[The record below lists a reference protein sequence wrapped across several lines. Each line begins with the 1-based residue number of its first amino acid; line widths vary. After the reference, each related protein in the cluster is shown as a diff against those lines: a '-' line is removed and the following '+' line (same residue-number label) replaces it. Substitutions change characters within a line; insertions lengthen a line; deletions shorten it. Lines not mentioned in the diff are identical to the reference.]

1 MKSNE
6 KLKAKEIFI
15 IAALILFLIPGLCAT
30 YSGVHRAVEKFSNP
44 ENKHQDVVFVKE
56 YPFPDGVRDVDLT
69 AADESTLLRKCL
81 AVADKLTNYI
91 DNYSGKSNIVSPF
104 FLDVYGKTTAALGKN
119 LIEDAENPVI
129 RLKNGYL
136 TSTYLYS
143 KEYDE
148 YAGFVDFK
156 EWLSKKDIPFLM
168 VLPADKSDTGYAVF
182 PKGFPNGDAEK
193 GIEYVKHLD
202 DNGISYLNSGET
214 LVSENEDFYSWF
226 YKTDHHWNVHAGFS
240 VAQAIAQRLETE
252 FGLPVDVNILD
263 RSNFNNVTYENIFL
277 GSQGKKATHGYVSPE
292 DFEVFYPDFDTAF
305 SIEIPTRMI
314 DRTDSF
320 ENTLIDSEAL
330 KTGNVY
336 TKNAYD
342 AFLYGGVPLARIH
355 NLNCKNGTR
364 ALMIKTSDANVVDT
378 YLAFTVEYLDIVD
391 PRNFD
396 GSIRTF
402 IEKTQPD
409 VVLTCAYPSEALDNK
424 MLDIK

>member
-15 IAALILFLIPGLCAT
+15 IVALILFLIPGLCAT

-44 ENKHQDVVFVKE
+44 ENKQQDIIFGEE
-56 YPFPDGVRDVDLT
+56 YPFNGADADLT
-69 AADESTLLRKCL
+69 SAGESSLPEKFS
-81 AVADKLTNYI
+81 AVASKLTVKI
-91 DNYSGKSNIVSPF
+91 DNQSGINNIVYPL
-104 FLDVYGKTTAALGKN
+104 FLDLYGKTMKILGKN
-119 LIEDAENPVI
+119 LIDDTENPVI
-129 RLKNGYL
+129 RLRNGYL
-136 TSTYLYS
+136 TYTYLYS
-143 KEYDE
+143 QE
-148 YAGFVDFK
+148 YAEYEGFAVFK
-156 EWLSKKDIPFLM
+156 EWLSKRCIPFLM

-193 GIEYVKHLD
+193 EIEYVKHLD

-240 VAQAIAQRLETE
+240 VAQAIAQRLKTE
-252 FGLPVDVNILD
+252 FGLQVDVNILD
-263 RSNFNNVTYENIFL
+263 SSNFNNVTYENIFL

-314 DRTDSF
+314 DQTDSF

-336 TKNAYD
+336 TKNAYG
-342 AFLYGGVPLARIH
+342 AFLYGDVPLARIH
-355 NLNCKNGTR
+355 NLKSILLENG
-364 ALMIKTSDANVVDT
+364 
-378 YLAFTVEYLDIVD
+378 
-391 PRNFD
+391 PR
-396 GSIRTF
+396 I
-402 IEKTQPD
+402 Q
-409 VVLTCAYPSEALDNK
+409 
-424 MLDIK
+424 

>member
-15 IAALILFLIPGLCAT
+15 IAALILFLIPGLCAM
-30 YSGVHRAVEKFSNP
+30 YSGVHRAVEIFSNP
-44 ENKHQDVVFVKE
+44 ENKQQDIIFAEE
-56 YPFPDGVRDVDLT
+56 YPFNGADADLT
-69 AADESTLLRKCL
+69 SAGESSLPEKFS
-81 AVADKLTNYI
+81 AVASKLTVNI
-91 DNYSGKSNIVSPF
+91 DNQSGINNIVSPL
-104 FLDVYGKTTAALGKN
+104 FLDLYGKTMKILGKN
-119 LIEDAENPVI
+119 LIDDTKNPVI
-129 RLKNGYL
+129 RLRNGYL
-136 TSTYLYS
+136 TYTYLYS
-143 KEYDE
+143 QE
-148 YAGFVDFK
+148 YAEYEGFVVFK
-156 EWLSKKDIPFLM
+156 EWLSKRGIPFLM
-168 VLPADKSDTGYAVF
+168 VLPADKSDAGYAVF
-182 PKGFPNGDAEK
+182 PKGFPNEDAEK
-193 GIEYVKHLD
+193 EIEYVKHLD

-240 VAQAIAQRLETE
+240 VAKAIAQRLETE
-252 FGLPVDVNILD
+252 FGLQADVDILD
-263 RSNFNNVTYENIFL
+263 RSSFNNVTYENIFL

-292 DFEVFYPDFDTAF
+292 EFEVFYPDFDTAF

-314 DRTDSF
+314 DQTDSF

-336 TKNAYD
+336 TKNAYC

-355 NLNCKNGTR
+355 NLNCKNGIR
-364 ALMIKTSDANVVDT
+364 ALVIKTSDAHVVNA

-402 IEKTQPD
+402 IEKTMPD

>member
-30 YSGVHRAVEKFSNP
+30 YSGVHRAVEKFSDP
-44 ENKHQDVVFVKE
+44 EKKYQEVVFVKE
-56 YPFPDGVRDVDLT
+56 YPFPDGNIGIDLT
-69 AADESTLLRKCL
+69 AAEESTLLRKYL
-81 AVADKLTNYI
+81 AFEKKLTNYI

-129 RLKNGYL
+129 KLGNGYL

-143 KEYDE
+143 KDYAE
-148 YAGFVDFK
+148 YAGFVEFK
-156 EWLSKKDIPFLM
+156 DWLKKKGIPFLVVM
-168 VLPADKSDTGYAVF
+168 PADKSDTGYAVF
-182 PKGFPNGDAEK
+182 PKGFPNGNAEK

-202 DNGISYLNSGET
+202 DIGISYLNSGEM

-240 VAQAIAQRLETE
+240 VAQALAQRLKTE
-252 FGLPVDVNILD
+252 FGLQVDVNILD

-305 SIEIPTRMI
+305 SIEIPTKMI
-314 DRTDSF
+314 DCTDTF
-320 ENTLIDSEAL
+320 KNTLIDSEAL

-336 TKNAYD
+336 TKNAYG
-342 AFLYGGVPLARIH
+342 AFLYGDVPFARIH

-391 PRNFD
+391 PRHFD
-396 GSIRTF
+396 GSIRAL